1 MGFVEEN
8 SVRKDK
14 KHINTLKNNQ
24 VAVFPQGY
32 IHFEVNNG
40 CDDAFFI
47 SALDHEDPGTISIS
61 LRGFELPDDILE
73 NAYNLSK
80 EEIVKIRENLPSN
93 PTLGTA
99 ECRKRC
105 KNKIISSTTKKTGVK
120 SSRSSQVIEMSI
132 HFAFR
137 LVLLKITMLNFF

>member
-1 MGFVEEN
+1 MGFIEEN
-8 SVRKDK
+8 SARTDK
-14 KHINTLKNNQ
+14 KHVNTLKNNQ

-40 CDDAFFI
+40 CDEAFFI

-80 EEIVKIRENLPSN
+80 QEIAKIRKNMPSN

-99 ECRKRC
+99 ECRNRC
-105 KNKIISSTTKKTGVK
+105 KNKISSSTKKK
-120 SSRSSQVIEMSI
+120 FSSSRSSQVIKMSI
-132 HFAFR
+132 NLAFR

>member
-8 SVRKDK
+8 SGRQNKS
-14 KHINTLKNNQ
+14 HINTLKTNQ

-73 NAYNLSK
+73 NAYSLSK
-80 EEIVKIRENLPSN
+80 EDIIDIRKNLPSN
-93 PTLGTA
+93 PTLGTT
-99 ECRKRC
+99 ECHERC
-105 KNKIISSTTKKTGVK
+105 KNRKIVSSTKKTAGK
-120 SSRSSQVIEMSI
+120 SSRSSQVIKMSI

-137 LVLLKITMLNFF
+137 LVLLKITMMNFF